1 MEEWDPELQ
10 LLVSGLA
17 SLAEGLLSL
26 CHLVTPA
33 WSIINGLFSFAN
45 ENSSRS
51 QSLLLRQIIH
61 EHVQNREQY
70 KKGIFLHLPQL
81 Q

>member
-1 MEEWDPELQ
+1 MHEVMNKGTTRKAKVQINIADSIGLFMEEWDPELQ
-10 LLVSGLA
+10 LLISGLA

-45 ENSSRS
+45 ENSAGVS
-51 QSLLLRQIIH
+51 H
-61 EHVQNREQY
+61 
-70 KKGIFLHLPQL
+70 FF
-81 Q
+81 